1 MVDFASV
8 ITLALVLMDLVAHYV
23 KIEHVRFIVKMG
35 ESAPCQ
41 EINAN
46 VEMVSMDL
54 GATKGK
60 SLISYR
66 LFLLVWLNGA
76 LIQQIIII
84 FLTITGY
91 AKRMYLSW
99 NPTVNCISELL
110 MLNIILFVAKRINLA
125 RNLDLNIVPLSKLY
139 KGQLLFASQISWERS
154 RSHHTLYFW
163 K

>member
-8 ITLALVLMDLVAHYV
+8 ITLALVLMDLVAHYA

-54 GATKGK
+54 GATKGN

-66 LFLLVWLNGA
+66 LFLCIMVLLNEA
-76 LIQQIIII
+76 PIQLIIII
-84 FLTITGY
+84 SLTITGY
-91 AKRMYLSW
+91 AKLMYLS
-99 NPTVNCISELL
+99 
-110 MLNIILFVAKRINLA
+110 
-125 RNLDLNIVPLSKLY
+125 
-139 KGQLLFASQISWERS
+139 
-154 RSHHTLYFW
+154 
-163 K
+163 

>member
-8 ITLALVLMDLVAHYV
+8 ITLALVLMDLVAHYA

-66 LFLLVWLNGA
+66 LFLCIIKRSSNSM
-76 LIQQIIII
+76 IIII
-84 FLTITGY
+84 SLTITGY
-91 AKRMYLSW
+91 AKLMYPS
-99 NPTVNCISELL
+99 
-110 MLNIILFVAKRINLA
+110 
-125 RNLDLNIVPLSKLY
+125 
-139 KGQLLFASQISWERS
+139 
-154 RSHHTLYFW
+154 
-163 K
+163 

>member
-8 ITLALVLMDLVAHYV
+8 ITLALVLMDLVAHYA

-41 EINAN
+41 EINVN

-66 LFLLVWLNGA
+66 LFLCINGA

-91 AKRMYLSW
+91 ARRMYLS
-99 NPTVNCISELL
+99 
-110 MLNIILFVAKRINLA
+110 
-125 RNLDLNIVPLSKLY
+125 
-139 KGQLLFASQISWERS
+139 
-154 RSHHTLYFW
+154 
-163 K
+163 

>member
-8 ITLALVLMDLVAHYV
+8 ITLALVRMDLVVHYV

-54 GATKGK
+54 GAIKGK

-66 LFLLVWLNGA
+66 LFLRTILDGA
-76 LIQQIIII
+76 LIHYIVII
-84 FLTITGY
+84 FLPFTGY
-91 AKRMYLSW
+91 AKRMYLS
-99 NPTVNCISELL
+99 
-110 MLNIILFVAKRINLA
+110 
-125 RNLDLNIVPLSKLY
+125 
-139 KGQLLFASQISWERS
+139 
-154 RSHHTLYFW
+154 
-163 K
+163 

>member
-8 ITLALVLMDLVAHYV
+8 ITLALVLMDLVAHYA

-35 ESAPCQ
+35 ESAPCR

-60 SLISYR
+60 SLISYWS
-66 LFLLVWLNGA
+66 FLCTINGA

-110 MLNIILFVAKRINLA
+110 MLNIIPFVVERINLA

-154 RSHHTLYFW
+154 RNHHTMYFW

>member
-8 ITLALVLMDLVAHYV
+8 ITLALVLMDLVAHYA

-66 LFLLVWLNGA
+66 LFLR
-76 LIQQIIII
+76 
-84 FLTITGY
+84 TIL
-91 AKRMYLSW
+91 RWSS
-99 NPTVNCISELL
+99 NSIHCHHISS
-110 MLNIILFVAKRINLA
+110 IYRICKTYVSIMKPH
-125 RNLDLNIVPLSKLY
+125 RQLY
-139 KGQLLFASQISWERS
+139 KRVVNVEYNTVCGRENQPCKKFRPEHRTFIKIVQRPTFVCKSDLLG
-154 RSHHTLYFW
+154 
-163 K
+163 KKP

>member
-66 LFLLVWLNGA
+66 LFLRTILDGA
-76 LIQQIIII
+76 LIQYIFII
-84 FLTITGY
+84 FLPFTGY
-91 AKRMYLSW
+91 AKRTYLS
-99 NPTVNCISELL
+99 
-110 MLNIILFVAKRINLA
+110 
-125 RNLDLNIVPLSKLY
+125 
-139 KGQLLFASQISWERS
+139 
-154 RSHHTLYFW
+154 
-163 K
+163 

>member
-8 ITLALVLMDLVAHYV
+8 ITLALVLMDLVAHYA

-54 GATKGK
+54 GATKGN

-66 LFLLVWLNGA
+66 LFLLVLLNEA
-76 LIQQIIII
+76 PIQLIIII
-84 FLTITGY
+84 SLTITGY
-91 AKRMYLSW
+91 AKLMYLS
-99 NPTVNCISELL
+99 
-110 MLNIILFVAKRINLA
+110 
-125 RNLDLNIVPLSKLY
+125 
-139 KGQLLFASQISWERS
+139 
-154 RSHHTLYFW
+154 
-163 K
+163 

>member
-8 ITLALVLMDLVAHYV
+8 ITLALVRMDLVVHYV

-54 GATKGK
+54 GATKGN

-66 LFLLVWLNGA
+66 LFLCTIVVLLNEA
-76 LIQQIIII
+76 PIQLIIII
-84 FLTITGY
+84 SLTITGY
-91 AKRMYLSW
+91 AKLMYLS
-99 NPTVNCISELL
+99 
-110 MLNIILFVAKRINLA
+110 
-125 RNLDLNIVPLSKLY
+125 
-139 KGQLLFASQISWERS
+139 
-154 RSHHTLYFW
+154 
-163 K
+163 

>member
-8 ITLALVLMDLVAHYV
+8 ITLALVPMDLVAHYA

-54 GATKGK
+54 GATKGN

-66 LFLLVWLNGA
+66 LFLCTILLNEA
-76 LIQQIIII
+76 PIQLIIII
-84 FLTITGY
+84 SLTITGY
-91 AKRMYLSW
+91 AKLMYLS
-99 NPTVNCISELL
+99 
-110 MLNIILFVAKRINLA
+110 
-125 RNLDLNIVPLSKLY
+125 
-139 KGQLLFASQISWERS
+139 
-154 RSHHTLYFW
+154 
-163 K
+163 

>member
-8 ITLALVLMDLVAHYV
+8 ITLALVRMDLVVHYV

-66 LFLLVWLNGA
+66 LFLRTILDGD
-76 LIQQIIII
+76 LIQYIVII
-84 FLTITGY
+84 FLPFTGY
-91 AKRMYLSW
+91 AKRTYLS
-99 NPTVNCISELL
+99 
-110 MLNIILFVAKRINLA
+110 
-125 RNLDLNIVPLSKLY
+125 
-139 KGQLLFASQISWERS
+139 
-154 RSHHTLYFW
+154 
-163 K
+163 

>member
-8 ITLALVLMDLVAHYV
+8 ITLALVLMDLVAHYA

-54 GATKGK
+54 GATKGN

-66 LFLLVWLNGA
+66 LFLCTILLNEA
-76 LIQQIIII
+76 PIQLIIII
-84 FLTITGY
+84 SLTITGY
-91 AKRMYLSW
+91 AKLMYLS
-99 NPTVNCISELL
+99 
-110 MLNIILFVAKRINLA
+110 
-125 RNLDLNIVPLSKLY
+125 
-139 KGQLLFASQISWERS
+139 
-154 RSHHTLYFW
+154 
-163 K
+163 

>member
-8 ITLALVLMDLVAHYV
+8 ITLALVRMDLVVHYV

-54 GATKGK
+54 GATKGN

-66 LFLLVWLNGA
+66 LFLCTILLNEA
-76 LIQQIIII
+76 PIQLIIII
-84 FLTITGY
+84 SLTITGY
-91 AKRMYLSW
+91 AKLMYLS
-99 NPTVNCISELL
+99 
-110 MLNIILFVAKRINLA
+110 
-125 RNLDLNIVPLSKLY
+125 
-139 KGQLLFASQISWERS
+139 
-154 RSHHTLYFW
+154 
-163 K
+163 

>member
-8 ITLALVLMDLVAHYV
+8 ITLALVLMDLVAHYA

-46 VEMVSMDL
+46 VEMVFMDL
-54 GATKGK
+54 GATKGR

-66 LFLLVWLNGA
+66 LFLFSLNGA

-91 AKRMYLSW
+91 AKRMYLS
-99 NPTVNCISELL
+99 
-110 MLNIILFVAKRINLA
+110 
-125 RNLDLNIVPLSKLY
+125 
-139 KGQLLFASQISWERS
+139 
-154 RSHHTLYFW
+154 
-163 K
+163 

>member
-8 ITLALVLMDLVAHYV
+8 ITLALVLMDLVAHYA

-66 LFLLVWLNGA
+66 LFLCTILLNEA
-76 LIQQIIII
+76 PIQLIIII
-84 FLTITGY
+84 SLTITGY
-91 AKRMYLSW
+91 AKLMYLS
-99 NPTVNCISELL
+99 
-110 MLNIILFVAKRINLA
+110 
-125 RNLDLNIVPLSKLY
+125 
-139 KGQLLFASQISWERS
+139 
-154 RSHHTLYFW
+154 
-163 K
+163 

>member
-8 ITLALVLMDLVAHYV
+8 ITLALVRMDLVVHYV

-66 LFLLVWLNGA
+66 LFLRTIFSLDRA
-76 LIQQIIII
+76 LIQCIIII
-84 FLTITGY
+84 FLPFTGY
-91 AKRMYLSW
+91 AKRTYLS
-99 NPTVNCISELL
+99 
-110 MLNIILFVAKRINLA
+110 
-125 RNLDLNIVPLSKLY
+125 
-139 KGQLLFASQISWERS
+139 
-154 RSHHTLYFW
+154 
-163 K
+163 

>member
-8 ITLALVLMDLVAHYV
+8 ITLALVRMDLVVHYV

-66 LFLLVWLNGA
+66 LFLRTILDGA
-76 LIQQIIII
+76 LIESIVII
-84 FLTITGY
+84 FLPFTGY
-91 AKRMYLSW
+91 AKRTYLS
-99 NPTVNCISELL
+99 
-110 MLNIILFVAKRINLA
+110 
-125 RNLDLNIVPLSKLY
+125 
-139 KGQLLFASQISWERS
+139 
-154 RSHHTLYFW
+154 
-163 K
+163 

>member
-35 ESAPCQ
+35 EYAPCQ

-66 LFLLVWLNGA
+66 LFLRTILDRA
-76 LIQQIIII
+76 LIQHIIII
-84 FLTITGY
+84 FRPITGY
-91 AKRMYLSW
+91 AKRMYLS
-99 NPTVNCISELL
+99 
-110 MLNIILFVAKRINLA
+110 
-125 RNLDLNIVPLSKLY
+125 
-139 KGQLLFASQISWERS
+139 
-154 RSHHTLYFW
+154 
-163 K
+163 